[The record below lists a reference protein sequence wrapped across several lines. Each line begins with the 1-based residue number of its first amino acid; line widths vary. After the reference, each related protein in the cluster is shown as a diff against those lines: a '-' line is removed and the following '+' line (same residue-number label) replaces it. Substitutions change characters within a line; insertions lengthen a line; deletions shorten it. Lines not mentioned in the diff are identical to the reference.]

1 MALRCRQNLSVNLM
15 SPVSMPAS
23 ELCQNSPPP
32 SLDELCEK
40 AVNLQVAGRLD
51 LAEGLY
57 REILLA
63 EPLHPAA
70 NYCFGI
76 LLVHR
81 KLPGDGLPH
90 LLAALSQSPQVPDY
104 WLGCLEA
111 LLLIDKPQEAA
122 NLLASARQNGLA
134 GPAFDDFAQR
144 RAAKQPQTATP
155 PAAIP
160 VDAPPRVEPAGRA
173 ITPARRRE
181 KPSSPRQQENHVE
194 ALIKQCRYVDALALA
209 RGLTERHPKRGYG
222 WKAVGVLLMVQRDI
236 GGALAAMQRAVR
248 LS

>member
-111 LLLIDKPQEAA
+111 LLLIGKTFEAA
-122 NLLASARQNGLA
+122 NLLAAARQNSWA
-134 GPAFDDFAQR
+134 GPAVDDFAKR
-144 RAAKQPQTATP
+144 LAANGPEAASQ
-155 PAAIP
+155 PAA
-160 VDAPPRVEPAGRA
+160 APEAAPSAVGPTRQAAARVS
-173 ITPARRRE
+173 RRD
-181 KPSSPRQQENHVE
+181 KPLSPRQQENQVE
-194 ALIKQCRYVDALALA
+194 ALIKQC
-209 RGLTERHPKRGYG
+209 
-222 WKAVGVLLMVQRDI
+222 
-236 GGALAAMQRAVR
+236 
-248 LS
+248 